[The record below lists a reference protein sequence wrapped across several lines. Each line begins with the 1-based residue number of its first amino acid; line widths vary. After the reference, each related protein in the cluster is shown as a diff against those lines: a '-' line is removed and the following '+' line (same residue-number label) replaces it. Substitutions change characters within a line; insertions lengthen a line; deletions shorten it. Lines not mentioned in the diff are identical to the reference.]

1 MSALRV
7 RRRELKIRFCHE
19 KKKVHHF
26 TPRLTALPPHPVGR
40 SRISDLA
47 GGEGAFALADP
58 CIA

>member
-7 RRRELKIRFCHE
+7 RRRELKIRFYHE
-19 KKKVHHF
+19 KKKGPPLHSSF
-26 TPRLTALPPHPVGR
+26 DRATPHPVGR